1 MKRKVVAV
9 WKGDGANGSGVLT
22 AQSGAFN
29 NMPYSFKTRFEN
41 DNGKLGTN
49 PEELIAAAHAGCF
62 NMKLSFV
69 LNEAN
74 YSPEE
79 LNTEAILTFVD
90 GKIIS
95 IQLNLKAKVSGIN
108 QKKFEE
114 LAEDAKA
121 NCPIS
126 GVLNCEIILIEQ
138 ILNSKAIYS
147 RLISSV
153 AASKSFELLI
163 LQKAPGELSSQF
175 TAIALRE
182 PNSDLGPNKPAATAS
197 SIFPIRSRRQR
208 EKRGWI

>member
-9 WKGDGANGSGVLT
+9 WKGDGASGTGVLT
-22 AQSGAFN
+22 AQSGAFK

-74 YSPEE
+74 FNPEE
-79 LNTEAILTFVD
+79 LKTEAVLTFID

-95 IQLNLKAKVSGIN
+95 VQLNLEAKVPGVSEKIF
-108 QKKFEE
+108 KE
-114 LAEDAKA
+114 LAEDAKL

-126 GVLNCEIILIEQ
+126 GVLNCETF
-138 ILNSKAIYS
+138 LNYS
-147 RLISSV
+147 LV
-153 AASKSFELLI
+153 
-163 LQKAPGELSSQF
+163 
-175 TAIALRE
+175 
-182 PNSDLGPNKPAATAS
+182 
-197 SIFPIRSRRQR
+197 
-208 EKRGWI
+208 

>member
-9 WKGDGANGSGVLT
+9 WKGDGADGSGVLT

-74 YSPEE
+74 FNPEE
-79 LNTEAILTFVD
+79 LNTEAVLTFID

-95 IQLNLKAKVSGIN
+95 IQLNLQAKVPGIS

-114 LAEDAKA
+114 LAENAKA

-126 GVLNCEIILIEQ
+126 GVLNCEIILNTV
-138 ILNSKAIYS
+138 L
-147 RLISSV
+147 V
-153 AASKSFELLI
+153 
-163 LQKAPGELSSQF
+163 
-175 TAIALRE
+175 
-182 PNSDLGPNKPAATAS
+182 
-197 SIFPIRSRRQR
+197 
-208 EKRGWI
+208 